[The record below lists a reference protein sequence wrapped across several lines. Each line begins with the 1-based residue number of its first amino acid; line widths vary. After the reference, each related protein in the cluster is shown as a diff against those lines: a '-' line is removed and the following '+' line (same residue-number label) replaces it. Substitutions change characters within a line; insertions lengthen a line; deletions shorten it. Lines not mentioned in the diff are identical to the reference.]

1 MANIKTIALT
11 GAETA
16 VYISGQNC
24 DIRNDGTDVV
34 YASAIPGVTAGA
46 DGVLSIPA
54 GGAAKLLD
62 TGGAV
67 YLLGTGSVQLCGNDY
82 AESVFKSAATSSTG
96 EGGADTVA
104 RNAINAHAGNADI
117 HLTAAELEAAVEGAN
132 TYADNGDTAT
142 LEAAKEYADSLSM
155 SGGSGVSQTYVDTQ
169 DGVTLDTAK
178 QYAAGLVQ
186 PVAAAVDVLNGT
198 GEGSVAKAVSDEVA
212 KVVADAPEDLNSLKE
227 ISDWITNHPDDAAA
241 LNSAIT
247 QNAADIA
254 ANAQAI
260 ESINDADNGIL
271 AQAKTYADSASA
283 AAIAHSD
290 SKDEETLEAAKAY
303 ADSIAGGT
311 GGVSQEYVDA
321 QNEAALAEAKVY
333 ADSKLITG
341 SEAASLD
348 NCPEGCWYGQ
358 YE

>member
-1 MANIKTIALT
+1 MANIKTIALS

-24 DIRNDGTDVV
+24 DIRNDGTDII
-34 YASAIPGVTAGA
+34 YASAMPGVTAGA
-46 DGVLSIPA
+46 DGALSIPA

-67 YLLGTGSVQLCGNDY
+67 YLLGSGSVQLCGNDY
-82 AESVFKSAATSSTG
+82 SELVFKSAATSSTG

-104 RNAINAHAGNADI
+104 RNAINAHAGNGEI
-117 HLTAAELEAAVEGAN
+117 HLTRAELQEAVEGAN
-132 TYADNGDTAT
+132 EYSDNGDDDT
-142 LEAAKEYADSLSM
+142 LAAAKQYADSLSM
-155 SGGSGVSQTYVDTQ
+155 SGGGVSQNYVDTQ
-169 DGVTLDTAK
+169 DSVMLDTAK

-186 PVAAAVDVLNGT
+186 PVSAAVDVLNGT
-198 GEGSVAKAVSDEVA
+198 GDGSVTKTVSDEVA
-212 KVVADAPEDLNSLKE
+212 KLVADAPDDLNTLKE
-227 ISDWITNHPDDAAA
+227 ISDWIANHPDDAAA

-254 ANAQAI
+254 ANARAI
-260 ESINDADNGIL
+260 ENINNADNGIL
-271 AQAKTYADSASA
+271 AQAKTYSDSASA

-290 SKDEETLEAAKAY
+290 SKDAETLEAAKAY
-303 ADSIAGGT
+303 ADSIAGGG
-311 GGVSQEYVDA
+311 GGVSQEYVD
-321 QNEAALAEAKVY
+321 QQDAATLSEAKNFVN
-333 ADSKLITG
+333 SKFITG